1 LETKLEPKGFVHE
14 EGHFCQ

>member
-1 LETKLEPKGFVHE
+1 LVPKGFVHE